1 MCVLAVREGSL
12 ATSVESFYDEGT
24 DMPVTNPFRAALL
37 AACLTAVALL
47 ATTATASAAAACPG
61 AGSKKLSKGTAGIV
75 VFCLVNHERTKRG
88 LPALKPNFRLGK
100 VARVHAG
107 DMVRYRFLGH
117 NSPARGGLV
126 RRVKR
131 SGFGRGRGFS
141 VGEILAYG
149 SGRYSRPGWI
159 VRQWMKRPIHRKAI
173 LFPSFRVMGVGL
185 ARGMPTRKR
194 AGRSFVVTFA
204 S

>member
-1 MCVLAVREGSL
+1 
-12 ATSVESFYDEGT
+12 
-24 DMPVTNPFRAALL
+24 MPVTKPFRAVTIAALLTAIALL
-37 AACLTAVALL
+37 ASS
-47 ATTATASAAAACPG
+47 ATASARACPG
-61 AGSKKLSKGTAGIV
+61 AGSKRLSKGTAGIV
-75 VFCLVNHERTKRG
+75 VFCLVNRERTKRG
-88 LPALKPNFRLGK
+88 LAPLQPSFRLGK

-117 NSPARGGLV
+117 HSPPRGGLV
-126 RRVKR
+126 KRVKR
-131 SGFGRGRGFS
+131 SGYGRSRGFA

-149 SGRYSRPGWI
+149 SGRYSRPAWI

-173 LFPSFRVMGVGL
+173 LYPTFRFMGVGL